1 MKEYGEVKEFVDLK
15 KYNTYGI
22 GGISKYLV
30 MPEDID
36 DLSSLI
42 KYLNKENIPWYVLGG
57 GSNVILPDEDFDGV
71 IIKLDKLNRVVI
83 DNDIIIAESGVSL
96 GMFVNTLL
104 DHGFVNYAHLM
115 GIPGTLGGAIVGN
128 AGAYNV
134 SIFDYLISVS
144 IIDAD
149 GNKKILNKEDIKYDY
164 RYTEFKGKNSIVVAA
179 SFKGIYGDVA
189 LVREQIQLNL
199 EKRRNTQ
206 PLEYKNAGSVFKN
219 PPEYSAGYLI
229 EHAGLKG
236 LTVGGAKVSEKHANF
251 IINYDNA
258 TSRDIIKLIRIIK
271 NTVEDK
277 FNIELNLEQV
287 IVKWEIVYGKSKKEI
302 E

>member
-57 GSNVILPDEDFDGV
+57 GSNVILPDEDFDGA

-83 DNDIIIAESGVSL
+83 DNDIITAEAGISL

-229 EHAGLKG
+229 DHAGLKG

-258 TSRDIIKLIRIIK
+258 TSRDIIKLIGIIK